1 MAPRFTLVPSE
12 LFSEESARSFLSE
25 VVPLAEGE
33 PLSFAEI
40 PSHSVY
46 LVYAG
51 QTRPA
56 VYDMI
61 MSLVKVRDY
70 NKIIACLRDGVLYLV
85 IAQGDKLVF
94 CNSFNAPDFTTAE
107 YYIFMVL
114 KKFQINPEIS
124 TVNFASPLDQNQTVS
139 LYRYF
144 KTAEVLK

>member
-12 LFSEESARSFLSE
+12 LFSEESARAFLSE

-40 PSHSVY
+40 PSHGVQ

-51 QTRPA
+51 QTRPV

-70 NKIIACLRDGVLYLV
+70 NKIIACLLDDVLYLV

-94 CNSFNAPDFTTAE
+94 CNCFNATDFTTAE

-114 KKFQINPEIS
+114 KKLQINPEIS
-124 TVNFASPLDQNQTVS
+124 TVNFASPLDQNQIVS

-144 KTAEVLK
+144 KSAEVLK